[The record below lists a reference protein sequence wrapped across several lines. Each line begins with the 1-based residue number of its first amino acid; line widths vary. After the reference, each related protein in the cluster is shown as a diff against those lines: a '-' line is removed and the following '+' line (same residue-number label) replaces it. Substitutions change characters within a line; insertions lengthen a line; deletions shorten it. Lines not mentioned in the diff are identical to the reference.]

1 VGARLKT
8 PSQLVEHGVKEH
20 LPSRRI
26 WRGHWAYRDNNGF
39 LPKPAYLATMFT
51 LEASGALPQIGD
63 PAASAD
69 RITQEVLAAMMG
81 LRRETLTKR
90 LSRIAAPEHCP
101 KCGMSKIAIAG
112 VDKLRCVECGHE
124 FDRLWNQE
132 KRDLQSRNMKAIA
145 AKHPHWNKGTPPED
159 GGGAGPEMATG
170 QEQAPANT
178 QQRPVRCIITRNA
191 AFAAPNCYALAMPET
206 ARPELKAH
214 ADRTHDAAILAAHFG
229 EDVYDRE
236 AEVNGWRDAWGWNF
250 DKDTPDAPDCVCRR
264 QKSFEFQQTC
274 PTCKGRGFTIG
285 GSMSDSGRVI
295 LHWLNDHGI
304 DEEIRRCAGCQKS
317 FSHKQAK
324 HYPKCP
330 QCGVEA
336 PISKQRGILEGYT
349 QKEIAEANGMHPSTV
364 RRQFTVFRRLGLV
377 RTVYGTVWRKCCCKD
392 PRCKLCPRKRKGRS
406 LYQGDACPHCK
417 TKAGAIDHRDPWKI
431 LWLPCRTFDRDLAK
445 AEKQR
450 LEASLRWHRRW
461 IEHAQQESLKA
472 AVELSIKVLG
482 EWSGHEHQ
490 ISAFY
495 HEMRRRLNTSEHA
508 RFINVLFPLNTS

>member
-1 VGARLKT
+1 MA
-8 PSQLVEHGVKEH
+8 HGVKES

-51 LEASGALPQIGD
+51 LEASGALVQIGD
-63 PAASAD
+63 PAANVD
-69 RITQEVLAAMMG
+69 RITQQMLAARQG
-81 LRRETLTKR
+81 LTRATLTKR
-90 LSRIAAPEHCP
+90 ISLIAAPDPNWPE
-101 KCGMSKIAIAG
+101 
-112 VDKLRCVECGHE
+112 
-124 FDRLWNQE
+124 E
-132 KRDLQSRNMKAIA
+132 KRRLHSEKIKAIA
-145 AKHPHWNKGTPPED
+145 ANHPHWKPADSPEKLRYYGKEIPPGD
-159 GGGAGPEMATG
+159 GGSAGPEMATG
-170 QEQAPANT
+170 QEQAPAKT
-178 QQRPVRCIITRNA
+178 QPRHAHSGPCIITRNA
-191 AFAAPNCYALAMPET
+191 GFAAPNSYALAMPDT

-214 ADRTHDAAILAAHFG
+214 SDRTHDAAVLAAHFG

-236 AEVNGWRDAWGWNF
+236 AKVNGWRDAWGWNF
-250 DKDTPDAPDCVCRR
+250 DEHVPDAPDCSCRR

-274 PTCKGRGFTIG
+274 PKCEGRGFTIG
-285 GSMSDSGRVI
+285 GSMTDFPRVI

-336 PISKQRGILEGYT
+336 PVFKQRGILEGYT
-349 QKEIAEANGMHPSTV
+349 QKKIAEANGMHPSTV
-364 RRQFTVFRRLGLV
+364 RRCFNVFRRLGLV

-392 PRCKLCPRKRKGRS
+392 PRCKLCTRKRKGRS
-406 LYQGDACPHCK
+406 LYEGDACPHCK
-417 TKAGAIDHRDPWKI
+417 NKAGAIDHRDPWKI

-461 IEHAQQESLKA
+461 IEAAQQESLKA

-482 EWSGHEHQ
+482 EWTGHEHQ
-490 ISAFY
+490 IAAFY